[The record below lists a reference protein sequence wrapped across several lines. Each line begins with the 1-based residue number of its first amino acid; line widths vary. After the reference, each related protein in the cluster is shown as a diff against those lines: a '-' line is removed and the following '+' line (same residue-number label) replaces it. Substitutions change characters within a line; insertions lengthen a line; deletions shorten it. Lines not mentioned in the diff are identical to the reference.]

1 MSTNTNKEKATAA
14 GKSAGGGLSRSMVNV
29 LNGSFL
35 ARENVLRNMPFIL
48 FCAAMMILY
57 IAYGHTSERIVRDLE
72 KATGDLKEKR
82 AEYISVRA
90 ELEKQEQQS
99 QVAAR
104 ISALGL
110 KESRELP
117 ARITVAEK
125 DLNTGRP

>member
-1 MSTNTNKEKATAA
+1 MSKSNDMGTTSA
-14 GKSAGGGLSRSMVNV
+14 GNAGGGLPRAMVSV
-29 LNGSFL
+29 INGSFL

-48 FCAAMMILY
+48 FCAAMMIVY
-57 IAYGHTSERIVRDLE
+57 IAYGHTSERIVRDLD
-72 KATGDLKEKR
+72 KATGALKEKR

-117 ARITVAEK
+117 ARITVTP
-125 DLNTGRP
+125 DRPPAPRP

>member
-1 MSTNTNKEKATAA
+1 MSRTPQKEQATTT
-14 GKSAGGGLSRSMVNV
+14 GQKTGGGLSRSLASV

-48 FCAAMMILY
+48 FCAAMMIVY
-57 IAYGHTSERIVRDLE
+57 IAYGHTSERIVRELD
-72 KATGDLKEKR
+72 KATADLKEKR

-104 ISALGL
+104 IRELGL
-110 KESRELP
+110 RESRELP
-117 ARITVAEK
+117 GHIQVPEKVAAQ
-125 DLNTGRP
+125 